1 MQALIIASSAAM
13 KAVGALK
20 EGQAQAANYKS
31 AAQANLFNA
40 QVAEGNARAALEQ
53 ANARE
58 ESQRRQFGQLQGQ
71 ALAAAA
77 QSGAGFG
84 GSNAD
89 VLRQSAANNELD
101 ALTIRYEGQMQS
113 GGLMGQAQQERYQAA
128 ANRKNAGR
136 AMKAGYINAASSILS
151 GGSDYYNRK

>member
-1 MQALIIASSAAM
+1 MQALIVASTAL

-20 EGQAQAANYKS
+20 EGQAQAASYKS
-31 AAQANLFNA
+31 AAQANLYNA
-40 QVAEGNARAALEQ
+40 AVAEGNARAALEQ

-58 ESQRRQFGQLQGQ
+58 EGQRRQFGQLQGQ

-77 QSGAGFG
+77 QSGAGMG

-89 VLRQSAANNELD
+89 VLAQSAANNELD

-113 GGLMGQAQQERYQAA
+113 GGMMAQAQQERYQAA

-136 AMKAGYINAASSILS
+136 AMKAAYINAASSVLS
-151 GGSDYYNRK
+151 GASDYKSYKG